1 MSEQELELPSSVV
14 DEVFSSTATPLQTP
28 LDLLHTT
35 TEANEN
41 EDISNLLNN
50 QNLNQVK
57 LLIGSVTRSKQSN
70 VFRHDL
76 NDRYNRSCLMGALLM
91 IHLMLSDSQS
101 SGHRWFRPT
110 H

>member
-14 DEVFSSTATPLQTP
+14 DEVFSSTAAPLQTP
-28 LDLLHTT
+28 LNLLHTT

-57 LLIGSVTRSKQSN
+57 LLICSFTLKRGG
-70 VFRHDL
+70 FRL
-76 NDRYNRSCLMGALLM
+76 
-91 IHLMLSDSQS
+91 
-101 SGHRWFRPT
+101 
-110 H
+110 